1 MAVSTDKQAADPGT
15 DRALFALWA
24 LFWLLMIVVAVEDQR
39 NNASVQWW
47 EPFLW
52 EGSSFL
58 TTTFWLILQRRVSM
72 RWDEYLAQPSRWFA
86 RHLAWFPA
94 VAVTHIAGIYSIRH
108 GVYAVVGA
116 TYRHDPWAQ
125 VFVYETIKLLL
136 YTALWLSIIFGIA
149 SFARWRRERER
160 LLALQ
165 KHLAESQL
173 TQLKAQLQPHFLFN
187 ALNTISSLMHVDVAR
202 ADALLAQLADLL
214 RSSLQTGARQLTSLR
229 EEVKL
234 LTLYADI
241 MRARFGARVSVTWDI
256 AEDTLDAAVPT
267 MLLQP
272 LLENAFKHGVEHTSQ
287 SVAIR
292 VVARREGEALR
303 VVVHNT
309 GGSLAA
315 VPRQGIGLSNS
326 RERLEVLYGEHA
338 RLDLAQDAD
347 GVAARLS
354 LPYRREAA

>member
-1 MAVSTDKQAADPGT
+1 MGKQATDPGT

-39 NNASVQWW
+39 NNTSVRWW

-52 EGSSFL
+52 EGSSCL
-58 TTTFWLILQRRVSM
+58 VMTGWLVLQRRVST
-72 RWDEYLAQPSRWFA
+72 RWDEYLAQPSRWFGL
-86 RHLAWFPA
+86 HLAWFPA
-94 VAVTHIAGIYSIRH
+94 VVVSFVVGIYSIRH
-108 GVYAVVGA
+108 AVYALADA
-116 TYRHDPWAQ
+116 TYRHDPWPQ
-125 VFVYETIKLLL
+125 VFLYETVKLLL
-136 YTALWLSIIFGIA
+136 YVGLWLSILFGLA
-149 SFARWRRERER
+149 SFTRWQQERER

-165 KHLAESQL
+165 KHFAESQL
-173 TQLKAQLQPHFLFN
+173 AQLKAQLQPHFLFN
-187 ALNTISSLMHVDVAR
+187 ALNTISSLMHVDAAR

-214 RSSLQTGARQLTSLR
+214 RSSLQTGASQLTSLH

-234 LTLYADI
+234 LKLYADI

-256 AEDTLDAAVPT
+256 AENTLDAAVPA

-272 LLENAFKHGVEHTSQ
+272 LLENAFKHGVEHTSR
-287 SVAIR
+287 SVTIR

-303 VVVHNT
+303 IVVHNT
-309 GGSLAA
+309 GGALSAE
-315 VPRQGIGLSNS
+315 PRRGIGLANS

-347 GVAARLS
+347 GVAAKLS

>member
-1 MAVSTDKQAADPGT
+1 MAVSTGKQATGPGT
-15 DRALFALWA
+15 DRALFGLWA
-24 LFWLLMIVVAVEDQR
+24 IFWLLMIVVAVEDQR
-39 NNASVQWW
+39 NNTSVRWW

-52 EGSSFL
+52 EGSSCL
-58 TTTFWLILQRRVSM
+58 VMTVWLVLQRRIST
-72 RWDEYLAQPSRWFA
+72 RWDEHLAQPGRWFGL
-86 RHLAWFPA
+86 HLAWFPA
-94 VAVTHIAGIYSIRH
+94 VVVTFVAGIYSIRH
-108 GVYAVVGA
+108 GVYALA
-116 TYRHDPWAQ
+116 DMTYRHDQWPQ
-125 VFVYETIKLLL
+125 VFLYETVKLLL
-136 YTALWLSIIFGIA
+136 YVGLWLSILFGLG
-149 SFARWRRERER
+149 SFTRWRQERER

-165 KHLAESQL
+165 KHFAESQL
-173 TQLKAQLQPHFLFN
+173 AQLKAQLQPHFLFN

-234 LTLYADI
+234 LKLYADI
-241 MRARFGARVSVTWDI
+241 MCARFGGVSVTWDI

-287 SVAIR
+287 PVTIR

-303 VVVHNT
+303 VIVHNT
-309 GGSLAA
+309 GGTLAA
-315 VPRQGIGLSNS
+315 EPRHGIGLSNS
-326 RERLEVLYGEHA
+326 RERLDVLYGENA
-338 RLDLAQDAD
+338 RLDLAQDVD

-354 LPYRREAA
+354 LPYQREAA